1 MSRLASMTV
10 ANVKMTFRARQ
21 ALFWNL
27 ALPLILMGLL
37 GLVLSNGSFGATI
50 SVVGK
55 GPVATLVK
63 DQLQAISG
71 ITLKTGTESAERAAL
86 KKGDRDA
93 VVVVP
98 DAPAVAGGPL
108 QITLYYDQTNLSQS
122 DATVSLVSQVVQ
134 GVNEQLI
141 ERQTHALPQI
151 VLHQE
156 GISSVSTRYIDFLA
170 PGVLAFS
177 IMTSGI
183 IGIASRMVGY
193 REKLILKRLRATPLR
208 AWEFVLSNVVSQ
220 LVVVLA
226 QVAVLLLAATLFFN
240 VHIQGSLLTVILL
253 SLLGGVAFL
262 TIGFAISG
270 FAATEEASSAIGNLL
285 TMPMMFL
292 SGVYFPLSSAPGWLK
307 PIVNVLP
314 LTYLVNGLR
323 DVMEK
328 GNTIN
333 SVGQDFAVLAITA
346 VVGFAVAARTFRW
359 DSTG

>member
-27 ALPLILMGLL
+27 AFPLILMTLI
-37 GLVLSNGSFGATI
+37 GLVLNNNSFGATI
-50 SVVGK
+50 GVTGK
-55 GPVATLVK
+55 GPVAALITE
-63 DQLQAISG
+63 QLQAIHG

-93 VVVVP
+93 VVAVP
-98 DAPAVAGGPL
+98 DTPTAPGQPV
-108 QITLYYDQTNLSQS
+108 QVTLYYDQTNLSQS

-141 ERQTHALPQI
+141 ERQSHLLPQI

-156 GISSVSTRYIDFLA
+156 GIASVSTRYIDFLA
-170 PGVLAFS
+170 PGVLGFS
-177 IMTSGI
+177 IMTAGI

-193 REKLILKRLRATPLR
+193 REKRILKRLRATPMR

-220 LVVVLA
+220 LIVVLA
-226 QVAVLLLAATLFFN
+226 QIAVLLLSATVLFG
-240 VHIQGSLLTVILL
+240 VHIQGGLTSVVLL
-253 SLLGGVAFL
+253 SLVGGLAFL
-262 TIGFAISG
+262 TIGFAVSG
-270 FAATEEASSAIGNLL
+270 LAATEEAASAIGNLL

-292 SGVYFPLSSAPGWLK
+292 SGVYFPLSGAPGWLK

-328 GNTIN
+328 GNSLDSIGT
-333 SVGQDFAVLAITA
+333 DFGVLAITA
-346 VVGFAVAARTFRW
+346 VVGFAVATRTFRW
-359 DSTG
+359 DSAD